1 MISLCLNFLPMFK
14 ENKDRNEEAYIWYGA
29 SPLLIAVGFKVL
41 SVNTCCINASLMII
55 KFLLQFC
62 FSNMESQSPVVPFFS
77 LFLRSHL
84 IP

>member
-14 ENKDRNEEAYIWYGA
+14 ENKDRNKEAYIWNGA

-62 FSNMESQSPVVPFFS
+62 FNNMELQTVVPFFS
-77 LFLRSHL
+77 LFLQIHL